1 MLISIYNPF
10 DFKKT
15 ELITIVH
22 WKPELRLRVDLTL
35 IKFRTKKTDSDSTRE
50 NNPDPDST

>member
-22 WKPELRLRVDLTL
+22 WKPELRLRVDLTQVP
-35 IKFRTKKTDSDSTRE
+35 FEKTDSDSTRE